1 MKTFIIMFFY
11 RIYADYLITDSC
23 IIMKTLENENNRR
36 HNNGSVPHREGMW
49 PISDDIRFI
58 HYVTGI
64 CVL

>member
-1 MKTFIIMFFY
+1 MQIIFGT
-11 RIYADYLITDSC
+11 YLC

-49 PISDDIRFI
+49 PISDDIRFMR
-58 HYVTGI
+58 YVTGK